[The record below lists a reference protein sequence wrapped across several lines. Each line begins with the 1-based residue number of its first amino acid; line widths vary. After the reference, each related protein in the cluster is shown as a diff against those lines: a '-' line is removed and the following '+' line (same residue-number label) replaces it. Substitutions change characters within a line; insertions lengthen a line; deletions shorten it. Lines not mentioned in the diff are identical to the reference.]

1 MTTPFFTRRPDGMG
15 VGLYYANLV
24 MEMNGGHLAFP
35 DADEA
40 DVPEEFDGA
49 VIALVFAPWGE
60 E

>member
-1 MTTPFFTRRPDGMG
+1 
-15 VGLYYANLV
+15 